1 MMILLTIVCLPGGE
15 ALTQTSWFGSKVDGP
30 SQSCHDREFQCQI
43 RLASCSQKVVYI
55 NCLFLCVFVGTTLD
69 FT

>member
-1 MMILLTIVCLPGGE
+1 MILLTIVCLPGSE
-15 ALTQTSWFGSKVDGP
+15 ALTQTSWLGSKVDGP

-43 RLASCSQKVVYI
+43 CLASCSQKVVYI
-55 NCLFLCVFVGTTLD
+55 NWLFLRVFVRTALD